1 MITTSTQEIFMASIQ
16 TASNQ
21 LLAALPPEEFELIK
35 PDLVDLDLPVGQVL
49 FNPGDIFRDVYFPT
63 TALIS
68 LRSVMRDGKT
78 VEVTAVGHEG
88 MLGGVRLFYDDDEAF
103 ARASCDV
110 SGHVKKI
117 AAEVF
122 WARVKTLPGL
132 RHVVHHYTHATF
144 METFQSVACSK
155 VHTLLQRFARAMLT
169 KQDRARTQ
177 TLPMTGAQVAEML
190 SISPPGASAL
200 VAQLTQDRLIDFTN
214 DVVQILN
221 RAGLEAM
228 ACECYERVQIEL
240 NKIQVKRESRQ
251 P

>member
-1 MITTSTQEIFMASIQ
+1 MASIM

-21 LLAALPPEEFELIK
+21 LLAALPPEEFELMR
-35 PDLVDLDLPVGQVL
+35 PDLVDLDLSVGQVL
-49 FNPGDIFRDVYFPT
+49 FNPGEIFRDVYFPT
-63 TALIS
+63 TAVIS
-68 LRSVMRDGKT
+68 MRVVMRDGQA
-78 VEVTAVGHEG
+78 VEVGAVGHEG
-88 MLGGVRLFYDDDEAF
+88 LLGGVRLFFDDDEAF
-103 ARASCDV
+103 ARAICDV
-110 SGHVKKI
+110 SGHVQKI

-122 WARVKTLPGL
+122 WARVKAFPGL
-132 RHVVHHYTHATF
+132 RHVVHHYTHTAL
-144 METFQSVACSK
+144 METAQSVACSK
-155 VHTLLQRFARAMLT
+155 AHTLPQRFARTMLT

-190 SISPPGASAL
+190 SITPPGASAL
-200 VAQLTQDRLIDFTN
+200 LAQLTQEGLIDYAN

-240 NKIQVKRESRQ
+240 NKIQVKRQMRQ

>member
-1 MITTSTQEIFMASIQ
+1 MLKP
-16 TASNQ
+16 SNQ
-21 LLAALPPEEFELIK
+21 LLAALPPKELELIR

-63 TALIS
+63 TAVIS
-68 LRSVMRDGKT
+68 MRIVMRDGQS
-78 VEVTAVGHEG
+78 VEVGSVGHEG
-88 MLGGVRLFYDDDEAF
+88 MLGGVRLYYDDDEAF
-103 ARASCDV
+103 AYAICDV
-110 SGHVKKI
+110 SGHVQKI

-122 WARVKTLPGL
+122 WARVKALPGL
-132 RHVVHHYTHATF
+132 RHVVHHYTHAAF
-144 METFQSVACSK
+144 VEVFQSVACCK
-155 VHTLLQRFARAMLT
+155 AHTLPQRFARAMLT

-177 TLPMTGAQVAEML
+177 TLSMTGAQVAEML

-200 VAQLTQDRLIDFTN
+200 LAQLTQDRLIDYTN
-214 DVVQILN
+214 DVVQIRN

-240 NKIQVKRESRQ
+240 KKIQVKRESRQ